1 MPTAVKKLA
10 TAREHTAE
18 DLFRRRKRRL
28 IDHFGRRPLDDAEI
42 DNYGRQAFGARW
54 GGVGLQ
60 SEVVLR
66 PGRLYVVNTA
76 FSPKSPGVH
85 WVAIAVGRTSVPY
98 GFDSYARK
106 GNRLLH
112 VLRNRHGRPEILDAD
127 LADAE
132 QRGDSAICG
141 HSALAWLEV
150 VQELGIRAALLV

>member
-1 MPTAVKKLA
+1 MKTS
-10 TAREHTAE
+10 REKVAE

-28 IDHFGRRPLDDAEI
+28 INHFGRRPLDDAEI

-76 FSPKSPGVH
+76 YSPKSPGVH
-85 WVAIAVGRTSVPY
+85 WVAVAVGRTGIPY
-98 GFDSYARK
+98 AFDSYARK
-106 GNRLLH
+106 GNHLLH
-112 VLRNRHGRPEILDAD
+112 VLRGRHGNNTSGDKILDSD
-127 LADAE
+127 RADAE

-150 VQELGIRAALLV
+150 VVELGIRAAILV